1 MLLHLKKS
9 IRCLTYHRIL
19 AEPEPKPNPCSPRP
33 RSTLRVT
40 SHSWA
45 SHFHSSTTSQS
56 RDARQNVL
64 LDRGE
69 NKNSTLDN
77 PTMVGGQIHPF
88 ALSFTNPV
96 HDPTQIQPNDLW
108 LHPPTTTTAVPADE
122 SRTTP
127 RSEKR
132 HLTFVITLP
141 TFTFSVIA
149 FAEAWEYDE
158 DGGDMVGDECT
169 SWVDDRR

>member
-1 MLLHLKKS
+1 
-9 IRCLTYHRIL
+9 
-19 AEPEPKPNPCSPRP
+19 
-33 RSTLRVT
+33 
-40 SHSWA
+40 
-45 SHFHSSTTSQS
+45 
-56 RDARQNVL
+56 
-64 LDRGE
+64 
-69 NKNSTLDN
+69 
-77 PTMVGGQIHPF
+77 MVGGQIHPF